1 MPYCP
6 EYSAKVSDFLKKR
19 FLGIHL
25 FGEYGNPEWENS
37 KSYVVYILNYP
48 AHTTIGSYDITW

>member
-1 MPYCP
+1 MPYYP
-6 EYSAKVSDFLKKR
+6 EYSVRFFKKR

-37 KSYVVYILNYP
+37 KLDFQLTRIPILSLEFTYP
-48 AHTTIGSYDITW
+48 I

>member
-1 MPYCP
+1 MPYYP
-6 EYSAKVSDFLKKR
+6 EYSVRFFKKR

-37 KSYVVYILNYP
+37 KLYVVYILNYP
-48 AHTTIGSYDITW
+48 AHTTIGSYDIIW